1 MQDAKAALIEEIQ
14 RNWRKWES
22 LVDADCEFGSEVAAI
37 LADDE
42 DDDYGRIRDLSFQYA
57 ERCADYAISCGIW
70 YGPWG
75 ELKRA
80 AGMRESTPHDNQREG
95 LPTGWKAAA

>member
-1 MQDAKAALIEEIQ
+1 MDNSKAALIEEIQ
-14 RNWRKWES
+14 RNWRKWET
-22 LVDADCEFGSEVAAI
+22 LVDADCEFGSEVAEI

-42 DDDYGRIRDLSFQYA
+42 DDKLGHIRDLSYQYA
-57 ERCADYAISCGIW
+57 ERCAEAALENGIW

-80 AGMRESTPHDNQREG
+80 AGLNEPSPNSNARED
-95 LPTGWKAAA
+95 LPTGWKDAA

>member
-22 LVDADCEFGSEVAAI
+22 LVDGDCEFGSDVAEI

-42 DDDYGRIRDLSFQYA
+42 DDEYGRIRDLSFQYA
-57 ERCADYAISCGIW
+57 ERCADCAIDNGIW
-70 YGPWG
+70 YGQWG

-80 AGMRESTPHDNQREG
+80 AGLSEPSPIDRREG
-95 LPTGWKAAA
+95 LPTGWKDAA